1 MALLDDMERPSAGS
15 RLRLIRSPR
24 PRRQAIAYAVAV
36 GSTAAL
42 IALFLPLREDLEPLT
57 KGFGFVVPVVAAA
70 WIGGIGPGVLASLL
84 GFVAFNFFFIPPY
97 GTFVIS
103 KPEYV
108 VVLFVFLALSVLI
121 AILLGRSIERAAAA
135 EAREAELRTLQD
147 LSRELVM
154 RGPGPEAYRQI
165 IGHILEMFGY
175 EAGAL
180 FVRDAS
186 NAGGLRE
193 EVAVACSPGEIV
205 PEWDPRSAERP
216 PERLPLSVGS
226 NNVGLLVLRGSRPAP
241 AASESRVL
249 RAFGDQLALV
259 LERDRLLRTAT
270 DAEVYRQ
277 TERLRQTLLAAVS
290 HDLRSPLSAI
300 KATVTD
306 LLAEDVTRSSAER
319 REALEAIDAEAERLN
334 ALIANL
340 LDMSRIEAGVLHARL
355 ETVDVLDAVSTSVAN
370 VRRVR
375 PQERIRTRVEDGDVV
390 RADRVFL
397 DRVLTNL
404 LDNAAR
410 SASATSAEVEVTSR
424 CSDGRVTIRV
434 IDHGQGLPADAREAL
449 FHPFY
454 DLDQR
459 NPRLGKGLGLAI
471 AKGFV
476 VAMDGEIW
484 VEDTPGGGATF
495 AVALAGSRAEA

>member
-1 MALLDDMERPSAGS
+1 MQTENDRSPGSVLRLMQPRPS
-15 RLRLIRSPR
+15 
-24 PRRQAIAYAVAV
+24 RQAIAYAVAI
-36 GSTAAL
+36 GGTAVLVAVL
-42 IALFLPLREDLEPLT
+42 LPLRDQIEPLT

-70 WIGGIGPGVLASLL
+70 WIGGIGPGVVASLL
-84 GFVAFNFFFIPPY
+84 GFIAFNFFFIPPY

-103 KPEYV
+103 KPEHV
-108 VVLFVFLALSVLI
+108 VVLFVYLGLSVLI

-147 LSRELVM
+147 LSRQLVM
-154 RGPGPEAYRQI
+154 RGPGSDAYREI
-165 IGHILEMFGY
+165 IGHILQMFGY

-180 FVRDAS
+180 FVRDHTHV
-186 NAGGLRE
+186 GGLRE
-193 EVAVACSPGEIV
+193 EVSVGCPTGDIV
-205 PEWDPRSAERP
+205 PEWDPRSSERP
-216 PERLPLSVGS
+216 PERLPLSVGA
-226 NNVGLLVLRGSRPAP
+226 NNVGLLVLRGARSAP

-290 HDLRSPLSAI
+290 HDLRSPLAAI

-306 LLAEDVTRSSAER
+306 LLDDTVPRTADDR
-319 REALEAIDAEAERLN
+319 REALAEVDAETDRLN

-340 LDMSRIEAGVLHARL
+340 LDMSRIEAGVLHAHL
-355 ETVDVLDAVSTSVAN
+355 ESVDVSEAITTSVRN
-370 VRRVR
+370 VGRVW
-375 PQERIRTRVEDGDVV
+375 PTVSIRTRLEEGRIV

-404 LDNAAR
+404 IDNAAR
-410 SASATSAEVEVTSR
+410 ATNGSPAVVEVTSR
-424 CSDGRVTIRV
+424 QTNGRVTIRV
-434 IDHGQGLPADAREAL
+434 IDHGVGLPEGAREAL

-454 DLDQR
+454 DLDRR

-476 VAMDGEIW
+476 QAMHGEIW

-495 AVALAGSRAEA
+495 AVTVPAKE